1 MPLSA
6 DVQAAKD
13 RMGEAKATLRAD
25 IEGSTGTDTARREE
39 LVNELQCATDDYMA
53 KLDGLR

>member
-1 MPLSA
+1 MPSPP

-13 RMGEAKATLRAD
+13 RMGKAKAALRAD

-39 LVNELQCATDDYMA
+39 LVNELQCAA
-53 KLDGLR
+53 G